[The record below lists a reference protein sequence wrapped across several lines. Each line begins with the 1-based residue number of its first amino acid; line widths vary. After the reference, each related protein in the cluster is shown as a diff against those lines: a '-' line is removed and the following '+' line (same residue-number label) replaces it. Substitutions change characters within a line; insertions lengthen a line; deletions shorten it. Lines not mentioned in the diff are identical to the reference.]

1 MAKKQRDTFAKREK
15 ERARREKQEAKRARR
30 QGMRDPDAVAREA
43 TLSSSAW
50 GEEPV
55 EHEHEHEDAPAAPS
69 AATGT

>member
-43 TLSSSAW
+43 TLSSTW

-55 EHEHEHEDAPAAPS
+55 EHEDAPAAPS

>member
-30 QGMRDPDAVAREA
+30 QGARDPDTVAREA
-43 TLSSSAW
+43 TWSAETGW
-50 GEEPV
+50 TPEETAGD
-55 EHEHEHEDAPAAPS
+55 DASTTPS

>member
-43 TLSSSAW
+43 TLSSSTW
-50 GEEPV
+50 DEEPL
-55 EHEHEHEDAPAAPS
+55 EDEAAPAAPS